1 MLVVAALGGN
11 ALLRR
16 GERPDATTME
26 INIRR
31 AVEALAPVA
40 RDHRLV
46 VTHGNGPQV
55 GLLAMQAAAYRQ
67 VDPYP
72 LDVLGAETE
81 GMIGYLIGRELHN
94 QLPGREVATVLTQT
108 LVSLDD
114 PAFGKPEKFVGQ
126 MFDQGESQRVAAE
139 HGWTMG
145 RDGNGFRRVVASPRP
160 LRIVEMP
167 VLRRLV
173 EADVLVVCA
182 GGGGIPVA
190 LDGEGK
196 LIGIEAV
203 VDKDHASASLAI
215 ELSADALL
223 LLTDVDGVYSHWGT
237 PSQKRLQRIDAL
249 DIGRHDFAAG
259 SIGPKVEAASRF
271 VHASGKLGAI
281 GSLEDAVMI
290 LQGRAGTRVDSR

>member
-16 GERPDATTME
+16 GQRPDAKTME
-26 INIRR
+26 SNVKR
-31 AVEALAPVA
+31 AVEALAPIA
-40 RDHRLV
+40 RAHRLV

-81 GMIGYLIGRELHN
+81 GMIGYLIGRELRN
-94 QLPGREVATVLTQT
+94 QLSGREVATVLTQT

-114 PAFGKPEKFVGQ
+114 PAFRKPEKFVGQ
-126 MFDQGESQRVAAE
+126 MFDHIESQRIAAE
-139 HGWTMG
+139 HGWIMG
-145 RDGNGFRRVVASPRP
+145 NDGDGFRRVVASPQP

-190 LDGEGK
+190 FDCEGR
-196 LIGIEAV
+196 LTGIEAV
-203 VDKDHASASLAI
+203 VDKDSVSASLAI

-223 LLTDVDGVYSHWGT
+223 LLTDVDGVYSDWGA
-237 PSQKRLQRIDAL
+237 PAQKRLERIGESDV
-249 DIGRHDFAAG
+249 DRHRFASG
-259 SIGPKVEAASRF
+259 SIGPKVEAACRF
-271 VHASGKLGAI
+271 VRVTGKLGAI

-290 LQGRAGTRVDSR
+290 LEGRAGTFISSS